1 MSKENIDKVFSD
13 LTNTDTD
20 TGKSKFKN
28 NVEKLK
34 IKHRLFLW
42 MCDGLNYNSIGI
54 KHKEEF
60 FTSTAQEL
68 ISNGTSDPFIIETSR
83 KLLVQQRIMD
93 DTKARRRLEKWAKR
107 VIISYLAFVGTLVLL
122 NGLSQFIEPWMS
134 LAHGFISDTV
144 MTVILSTTTINIIG
158 LGVIVLRGHFPHYAH
173 DDKEQNPMNIT
184 FSDSR

>member
-1 MSKENIDKVFSD
+1 MSNDNNIDEEFSNI
-13 LTNTDTD
+13 TNTNA
-20 TGKSKFKN
+20 GGNSSPRR

-34 IKHRLFLW
+34 VKHRIFLW
-42 MCDGLNYNSIGI
+42 MCDGLENSSVGI
-54 KHKEEF
+54 KHNENL

-107 VIISYLAFVGTLVLL
+107 VIICYLAFVGALVLL
-122 NGLSQFIEPWMS
+122 NGLSQLIEPWKE

-158 LGVIVLRGHFPHYAH
+158 LGVIVLRGHFPNYSH
-173 DDKEQNPMNIT
+173 DDKGNPINIT
-184 FSDSR
+184 YTDSK